1 MTGHIRQC
9 PNDHTYTL
17 LNVCPKCGTE
27 TVSVHPARYSVQ
39 DRYGKYRRLVREW
52 SR

>member
-17 LNVCPKCGTE
+17 LKVCPMCGAV
-27 TVSVHPARYSVQ
+27 TVSVHPARYSPQ
-39 DRYGKYRRLVREW
+39 DRYGSYRRMMREW
-52 SR
+52 NR